1 MRTVGGQSE
10 AGRLVAVAVKPVRD
24 AFHSDRALERQWRA
38 LGYVARPA
46 LSAAVAEYARFL
58 ALLAAAAGQVLP
70 PPPHET
76 PGPRP
81 AHAPAPAIRA
91 HRGGIPASDTQPP
104 PANRA
109 RG

>member
-58 ALLAAAAGQVLP
+58 ALLEAAAVEVVSL
-70 PPPHET
+70 
-76 PGPRP
+76 
-81 AHAPAPAIRA
+81 PAPQTD
-91 HRGGIPASDTQPP
+91 GPASPYAPDAGHRRGRGARPRHTTNPQ
-104 PANRA
+104 RA
-109 RG
+109 RH